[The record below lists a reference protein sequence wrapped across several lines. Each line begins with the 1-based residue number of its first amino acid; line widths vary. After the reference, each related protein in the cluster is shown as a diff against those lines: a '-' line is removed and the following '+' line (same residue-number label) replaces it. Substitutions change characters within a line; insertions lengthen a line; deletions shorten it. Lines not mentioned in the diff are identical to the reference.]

1 MIIIMSEGSSSG
13 SLSLFKHAPLVASSF
28 IALSLLLLP
37 SEFTVQLG
45 FFEAYFKLDALSI
58 FFSSLLAFVSFY
70 VSIYTIGYV
79 SELKG
84 KAHLALILTGVFIL
98 SMFFTIISNDI
109 ISFLFFW
116 EIMSLSSFYLV
127 ISDEGKESSKVGFIY
142 LLMTHLGTAFIILS
156 FLLLYIKTS
165 SMSFD
170 SFRGSAELYIVLLAL
185 LGFSVKAG
193 IVPFHVWLP
202 YAHPVAPSNVSAL
215 MSGVMLNTA
224 IYGMM
229 RFLFEFSS
237 SNFLVTSLLLIVFGC
252 LSLVY
257 GAIYSLTESS
267 VKKFLAYSSIENMGL
282 LVIGMGL
289 ANLGLYKGILPIYST
304 SKAFVLLHTLNHSLL
319 KSSLFMGAG
328 VVVKMTHEYSMNR
341 LGGLSKASP
350 LLFYLMLVSSV
361 FISALPPSN
370 VFFSELLLYKTLF
383 LALNI
388 KGDPSS
394 YILILV
400 LTLLALSGV
409 FVGATFVKFIGVVF
423 LGKSR
428 GAKVSNKPSV
438 AELFG
443 IALPVALSVLIGI
456 YPYPLL
462 SILSNIYSL
471 SLPDLNYLPFNL
483 LFVSFILLLVISLAM
498 RKNRARIYETW
509 ICGLDEENPSAQ
521 ATTLSQTYSIRR
533 LFSMF
538 YSTVS
543 EINFDAEMKK
553 YFRNSILYK
562 EELKDVFEEKIYKRL
577 AGYIL
582 AISDQVRKILQT
594 GNINLYISYI
604 FLTLLLC
611 FLIYIVLTGEKP

>member
-13 SLSLFKHAPLVASSF
+13 SLSVFKHAPLVASSF

-37 SEFTVQLG
+37 REFTVQLG

-84 KAHLALILTGVFIL
+84 KAHLVLILTGVFIL
-98 SMFFTIISNDI
+98 SMFFTIISNDL

-127 ISDEGKESSKVGFIY
+127 ISDERKESSKVGFIY

-170 SFRGSAELYIVLLAL
+170 SFRGSADLYIVLLAL

-237 SNFLVTSLLLIVFGC
+237 SNFLFTSLLLIVFGC

-443 IALPVALSVLIGI
+443 IALPVALSVSIGI

-483 LFVSFILLLVISLAM
+483 LFVSFILLLVIFLAM

-543 EINFDAEMKK
+543 EINFDAEIKK
-553 YFRNSILYK
+553 YFRSSILYK
-562 EELKDVFEEKIYKRL
+562 EELKDIFEEKIYKRL

-582 AISDQVRKILQT
+582 AVSDQIRKILQT